1 MATTVE
7 DQNSSSQPTIMQ
19 VTDVADLQLETIM
32 AKTEEARLLHHAET
46 TDIRRDFP
54 DKLLHNDNV
63 NLRVCRKIGMIQE
76 ITLT

>member
-19 VTDVADLQLETIM
+19 VTDVADLRLETIM
-32 AKTEEARLLHHAET
+32 EKTDEARLLHHAET
-46 TDIRRDFP
+46 TDIRRDLL

-63 NLRVCRKIGMIQE
+63 NLRFCRKIGMTQE